1 MDIVWSDN
9 GIHWI
14 FQKTDW
20 WFFLSVDLSS
30 WEERIHADP
39 DDEVNDIDESLP
51 SEDKEGHEMY
61 KGGVLTIGCVG
72 KYLIFMFSVRHYHRY
87 ITSFS

>member
-1 MDIVWSDN
+1 MV
-9 GIHWI
+9 
-14 FQKTDW
+14 
-20 WFFLSVDLSS
+20 FFLSVDLSS

-72 KYLIFMFSVRHYHRY
+72 KYLIFMFFVRHYQFLLMYLFIQLYFLKEKFRKD
-87 ITSFS
+87 